1 MRRLAMAMGGGIVL
15 AFVAVATHPAPA
27 QGAIRPA
34 DPAMRQAS
42 IMAPLSKTIE
52 AGVAI
57 PE

>member
-15 AFVAVATHPAPA
+15 AFVAVATHPTPA

-34 DPAMRQAS
+34 DPAMRQVP
-42 IMAPLSKTIE
+42 IIAPLSTTIE
-52 AGVAI
+52 VGVAI

>member
-15 AFVAVATHPAPA
+15 AVVAVATHPTPA
-27 QGAIRPA
+27 QGAPRLA
-34 DPAMRQAS
+34 DPAVRQAP
-42 IMAPLSKTIE
+42 IMAPLSKTFE